1 MEVYREETSKAKS
14 EAHLTRLEL
23 EKARRINDET

>member
-1 MEVYREETSKAKS
+1 MEMYREETSKAKS

-23 EKARRINDET
+23 EKAKRNHDET